1 VLTNESV
8 NVNKLM
14 QHLKPKHCFIADRGA
29 EFVKRKAEIVKK
41 TRLYS
46 CESYQQKMLLPLK
59 LRT

>member
-1 VLTNESV
+1 MSQ
-8 NVNKLM
+8 LM

-46 CESYQQKMLLPLK
+46 CGSYQQKMLLPLK